1 MNFNKQN
8 LAPASIVEELQ
19 SAVLALTDE
28 DGWSDYFEGGAG
40 RTVIEL
46 IAGSQAIKNHYNLM
60 RVRES
65 SLQYA
70 KLDSSITELAVN
82 KGVYRPPAKT
92 FIGELNFS
100 SVLNGTIQKGDVIG
114 TYGNHSVIAYESK
127 NYVVGAVNSI
137 QFIIGNMNTE
147 ILTVDEDVQFSFID
161 VVMDDKYITGEFET
175 LTINYKSVD
184 IIDEQINLYDENIT
198 NTVLRLVY
206 EYRTKMIFGDDIIGK
221 LIRKNDEVEYTY
233 MTFQDSLIMNFKPT
247 IINFD
252 LMPYISLID
261 SIITL
266 REATGY
272 LNKEDLRKVAI
283 RNSVDGRWVLPQD
296 YRNGLLRDYGEYLYD
311 ILVVDKYPA
320 EKIYYLFIEGTLTN
334 ALKSEIG
341 NLIENKRG
349 NAVLVEEYYIDCED
363 SNNYQDVSIK
373 LRYVGDDTE
382 DIINDAINS
391 YKELIEYKFK
401 DGEYT
406 ITSDEIAVDLTSLL
420 SADSSGK
427 FYEIEE
433 KEIIMLELTFIRAID
448 ITYTK

>member
-8 LAPASIVEELQ
+8 LAPASIVEDLQ
-19 SAVLALTDE
+19 SAVLALTEE

-92 FIGELNFS
+92 FIGELTFS
-100 SVLNGTIQKGDVIG
+100 SVFNGSVLQGTEIG
-114 TYGNHSVIAYESK
+114 SYGNHSVIAYESVD
-127 NYVVGAVNSI
+127 YVVGDGNTI

-147 ILTVDEDVQFSFID
+147 TLIVDEDTLFSIVD
-161 VVMDDKYITGEFET
+161 VVMDEKYITKEFES
-175 LTINYKSVD
+175 LTINFQNVD
-184 IIDEQINLYDENIT
+184 IIDEQINLYDENIS
-198 NTVLRLVY
+198 NTVLRMVY

-221 LIRKNDEVEYTY
+221 LLKKNDEIIYKY
-233 MTFQDSLIMNFKPT
+233 MTFDDSLIMNFKT
-247 IINFD
+247 SIINFNF
-252 LMPYISLID
+252 MTYISSIS

-311 ILVVDKYPA
+311 ILVVDEYPA
-320 EKIYYLFIEGTLTN
+320 EKIYYLFIEGASTN
-334 ALKSEIG
+334 ALKTDIN

-363 SNNYQDVSIK
+363 SNNYQDASIE
-373 LRYVGDDTE
+373 LRYVGDDTT
-382 DIINDAINS
+382 DVINNAINA

-406 ITSDEIAVDLTSLL
+406 ISSDEIAVDLTALL
-420 SADSSGK
+420 SPDSSGK

-433 KEIIMLELTFIRAID
+433 KEIIMPELTFIRAID
-448 ITYTK
+448 ITYTR